1 MLFFPIFLEIAFAD
15 KSNHRTN
22 MTTDPLADNRCP
34 NCNSPDIEWKDEY
47 HLGWH
52 CKLCGS
58 SFYRPIEQPR
68 KTERTLLTSIFLAH
82 FLSGGAKKS
91 ENGTV

>member
-1 MLFFPIFLEIAFAD
+1 
-15 KSNHRTN
+15 
-22 MTTDPLADNRCP
+22 MTTNPLADNRCP

-58 SFYRPIEQPR
+58 SFYRPIERPR
-68 KTERTLLTSIFLAH
+68 QTGARRHLVNREDK
-82 FLSGGAKKS
+82 SG
-91 ENGTV
+91 